1 MKEKLSIKRG
11 RGPLDNS
18 GFLGR
23 VEREILILEREN
35 EIVWMGRKRNGE
47 RVYIMGGKWD
57 RVVYFGDRDRV
68 AGSTKKALIKSPIT
82 DVSLFL
88 LLSTIIYFNS

>member
-18 GFLGR
+18 GLLGR

-47 RVYIMGGKWD
+47 RVYIMGGK
-57 RVVYFGDRDRV
+57 VG
-68 AGSTKKALIKSPIT
+68 
-82 DVSLFL
+82 
-88 LLSTIIYFNS
+88 

>member
-35 EIVWMGRKRNGE
+35 EIVWMGRKRNGGE
-47 RVYIMGGKWD
+47 GIYNGGKS
-57 RVVYFGDRDRV
+57 GI
-68 AGSTKKALIKSPIT
+68 G
-82 DVSLFL
+82 
-88 LLSTIIYFNS
+88 LSTSVIETGSRGPQKRL

>member
-47 RVYIMGGKWD
+47 RVYIMGGK
-57 RVVYFGDRDRV
+57 VG
-68 AGSTKKALIKSPIT
+68 
-82 DVSLFL
+82 
-88 LLSTIIYFNS
+88 